1 MTPKSLLR
9 HRHSVSPLTDL
20 TEGSFHTVLDDSK
33 IKDRNAVERIV
44 LCTGKIYFDLD
55 DERTRREQQTA
66 AIIRLEQLYPM
77 PQEQLM
83 AMLAEYPSCKTIVW
97 CQEEPRNQ
105 GSWHR
110 IQNQLSRLTRDD
122 QNLEYVS
129 RHASAPPAVRYYQKH
144 LEEQKNL
151 VSEALGSESAAL
163 TATAVGS

>member
-1 MTPKSLLR
+1 
-9 HRHSVSPLTDL
+9 
-20 TEGSFHTVLDDSK
+20 
-33 IKDRNAVERIV
+33 
-44 LCTGKIYFDLD
+44 
-55 DERTRREQQTA
+55 
-66 AIIRLEQLYPM
+66 M

-129 RHASAPPAVRYYQKH
+129 RDASASPAVGYYKKH